1 MHIPVTPSPHS
12 RYYVDVHAL
21 GSIDTWTGLP
31 ERSISCCQSSE
42 IMPWEKISNQCMSYG
57 LVLSLVSVCFK
68 VKHVEEG
75 MLL

>member
-1 MHIPVTPSPHS
+1 MDRTS
-12 RYYVDVHAL
+12 
-21 GSIDTWTGLP
+21 

-42 IMPWEKISNQCMSYG
+42 IMPWEKISNQSMSYG